1 MSKDFSL
8 YLFFYK
14 NISITI
20 REKTMKKN
28 ILTALAM
35 LAIASTQ
42 TMMAIPADPQA
53 KKMRQPDGSYVTVMM
68 RGDEHCHMLFS
79 ADGTPLFY
87 NAKTHAFEYAQ
98 LKAGRLSGS
107 GIIAK
112 DAADRD
118 MKAKAY
124 VAKMD
129 MNAIQKAV
137 LQNRSFET
145 AKSNGARKAGS
156 PKRIRIN
163 DFPTIGHQKSLVI
176 LWEFSDT
183 DFTSIENP
191 KQFFNGLLNTP
202 GFTWEGTGINGSAVD
217 FYHASSFNKFDP
229 EFDVVGPVKLSKPA
243 SYYGSD
249 NPSQDAMIY
258 EAIIESCQAL
268 DDEINFAD
276 YDTDNDGKVDNIY
289 FFYAGNGQADTPNGT
304 ELIWP
309 HSWYLGETGW
319 KQDLVLDGKQIDRY
333 TCSNELRY
341 KSDGSKVPTGIGT
354 FVHEF
359 GHVLGLADH
368 YDVSYG
374 MLTFGLGAWDTM
386 ASGSY
391 NNDMNTPP
399 VFSAFERAELG
410 WLDYTDLNIDADSI
424 NVLPYL
430 ADCNKAYRI
439 KVDGTNDNEYFI
451 LENRQ
456 KTGWDKYLPGH
467 GMLTWHIDMDE
478 AAWKG
483 NYVNTDMTHQR
494 VDIVEVDGTA
504 TDATRNGDI
513 MPGASNITQY
523 QLKSWAGNDLL
534 KIDHVAE
541 RNDTIRMILAGTK
554 FKIPAPESVLVS
566 DIKDSSFVATWTP
579 VDDATSY
586 TVSAYTTDKQGN
598 KTYLQGLNKKIFPQT
613 ATLNINRLT
622 PLTDYEVSVSATL
635 ASYNSDNT
643 TVPVQTLPLV
653 FSKRMPNG
661 LTATDITSDG
671 FKASWNDVE
680 GATDYLATLYHHTF
694 NEQTTDKGYDFTE
707 KYDGLPELWNTNS
720 QTYYSVKGYYG
731 SAAPSLRLS
740 NDNDYLIVAYPES
753 KMETLSFWARS
764 SKAGNKIHIEAE
776 ENGEWNEIKTIDAP
790 TTAQTIKVA
799 TDGAAKVRIRLE
811 RTSGF
816 VVIDDVVASIHETLR
831 TPVDGNNEVKT
842 EGKTSLGFN
851 GLTGGE
857 KYSFR
862 IQASDGTDRSY
873 RSDEC
878 VVVLPAAT
886 GISNISNEEGK
897 KAETFDLVG
906 RKLADSSKGCIIVKN
921 GKQVKKIFK

>member
-1 MSKDFSL
+1 
-8 YLFFYK
+8 
-14 NISITI
+14 
-20 REKTMKKN
+20 MKKN
-28 ILTALAM
+28 ILTAMAL

-42 TMMAIPADPQA
+42 TIMAIPADPQA
-53 KKMRQPDGSYVTVMM
+53 KKMRQPDGSYITVMM

-87 NAKTHAFEYAQ
+87 NTKSHAFEYAQ

-129 MNAIQKAV
+129 MNARPKAA
-137 LQNRSFET
+137 LPTRSFEP
-145 AKSNGARKAGS
+145 AKSHGSRKAGS

-183 DFTSIENP
+183 NFTSIENP
-191 KQFFNGLLNTP
+191 KLFFNGLLNTP

-243 SYYGSD
+243 TYYGSD
-249 NPSQDAMIY
+249 DPSQDAMIY

-304 ELIWP
+304 SLIWP

-341 KSDGSKVPTGIGT
+341 KSDGTKIPTGIGT

-368 YDVSYG
+368 YDTSYG

-410 WLDYTDLNIDADSI
+410 WLDYTDLDIDADSI

-456 KTGWDKYLPGH
+456 KKDWDKYLPGH
-467 GMLTWHIDMDE
+467 GLLTWHIDMDE

-494 VDIVEVDGTA
+494 VDIVEVDGSA

-513 MPGASNITQY
+513 MPGVSNITQY

-554 FKIPAPESVLVS
+554 FKMPAPESVLVS
-566 DIKDSSFVATWTP
+566 DIKDSSFVATWSP
-579 VDDATSY
+579 VVDATSY

-598 KTYLQGLNKKIFPQT
+598 KTYLQGLNEKIFPQT
-613 ATLNINRLT
+613 ATLNIDGLT

-635 ASYNSDNT
+635 ASYNSENT
-643 TVPVQTLPLV
+643 TMPVQTLPLV
-653 FSKRMPNG
+653 FSKRMPDG
-661 LTATDITSDG
+661 LTATDIISDG

-694 NEQTTDKGYDFTE
+694 NEQTTDKGYDFTD
-707 KYDGLPELWNTNS
+707 KYDGLPELWSTNS
-720 QTYYSVKGYYG
+720 QTYYSVKGNYG
-731 SAAPSLRLS
+731 NAAPSLRLS
-740 NDNDYLIVAYPES
+740 NNNDYLIVAYPES
-753 KMETLSFWARS
+753 KMESISFWTRS

-790 TTAQTIKVA
+790 TTAQTIKVS

-831 TPVDGNNEVKT
+831 TPVEGYNEIKT
-842 EGKTSLGFN
+842 EGKTSLDFN
-851 GLTGGE
+851 GLAGGE
-857 KYSFR
+857 KYSYR
-862 IQASDGTDRSY
+862 IQAFDGTDRSY

-878 VVVLPAAT
+878 VVVLPAST
-886 GISNISNEEGK
+886 GISGISYEDGI
-897 KAETFDLVG
+897 KAETYDLAG
-906 RKLADSSKGCIIVKN
+906 RKAVNPSKGYFIVKR
-921 GKQVKKIFK
+921 GKQVKKILK

>member
-1 MSKDFSL
+1 MLKDSSL

-20 REKTMKKN
+20 REKTMRKN
-28 ILTALAM
+28 ILTALAL

-79 ADGTPLFY
+79 TDGTPLFY

-129 MNAIQKAV
+129 MNAIQKAA

-145 AKSNGARKAGS
+145 AKSNGSRKAGS

-163 DFPTIGHQKSLVI
+163 DFPTIGHKKSLVI

-183 DFTSIENP
+183 NFTSIENP

-217 FYHASSFNKFDP
+217 FYHASSFNQFDP

-249 NPSQDAMIY
+249 TPSQDAKIY

-268 DDEINFAD
+268 DDEIDFAD

-341 KSDGSKVPTGIGT
+341 KSDGTKVPTGIGT

-368 YDVSYG
+368 YDTSYG

-494 VDIVEVDGTA
+494 VDIVEVDGIA

-523 QLKSWAGNDLL
+523 QLKSWAGNDML

-554 FKIPAPESVLVS
+554 FKMPAPESVLVS

-586 TVSAYTTDKQGN
+586 TVSAYTTDKLGN
-598 KTYLQGLNKKIFPQT
+598 KTYLQGLNEKIFPQT
-613 ATLNINRLT
+613 ATLNIDGLT

-635 ASYNSDNT
+635 ASYSSDNT

-653 FSKRMPNG
+653 FSKRMPDG

-694 NEQTTDKGYDFTE
+694 NEQTTDKGYDFTD
-707 KYDGLPELWNTNS
+707 KYDGLPELWSTNS
-720 QTYYSVKGYYG
+720 QIYYSVKGYYG
-731 SAAPSLRLS
+731 NAAPSLRLS
-740 NDNDYLIVAYPES
+740 NNNDYLIAAYPES
-753 KMETLSFWARS
+753 KMETLSFWTRS
-764 SKAGNKIHIEAE
+764 SKTSNKIHIEAE

-790 TTAQTIKVA
+790 TTAQTIKVS
-799 TDGAAKVRIRLE
+799 TDGTAKVRIRLE

-831 TPVDGNNEVKT
+831 TPVDGYNEVKT
-842 EGKTSLGFN
+842 EGKTALDFKR
-851 GLTGGE
+851 LTGGE

-886 GISNISNEEGK
+886 GISMISNEEGK
-897 KAETFDLVG
+897 KAETFDLAG
-906 RKLADSSKGCIIVKN
+906 RKVAESSKGCIIVKN